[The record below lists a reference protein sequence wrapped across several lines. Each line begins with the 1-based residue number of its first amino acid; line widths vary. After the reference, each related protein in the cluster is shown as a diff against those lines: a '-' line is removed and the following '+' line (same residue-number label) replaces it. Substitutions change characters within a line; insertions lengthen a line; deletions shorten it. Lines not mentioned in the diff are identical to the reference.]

1 MDPLNNRINQLAV
14 HRSHLPRRNQFLDA
28 SLLKTC
34 IFLCVT
40 FPFRNFPASK
50 QPPPAVKMPPKGST
64 IHPPKPPADAPPT
77 AASIQMKANS
87 VGIGEYELPKTTLT
101 KLAKGSVSFVF
112 LVGRDEVGRVVGA
125 GGLMEMD
132 FGWVDSG

>member
-1 MDPLNNRINQLAV
+1 
-14 HRSHLPRRNQFLDA
+14 
-28 SLLKTC
+28 
-34 IFLCVT
+34 
-40 FPFRNFPASK
+40 
-50 QPPPAVKMPPKGST
+50 MPPKGST

-87 VGIGEYELPKTTLT
+87 VGMGEYELPKTTLT

-112 LVGRDEVGRVVGA
+112 LVGGGEVGRVVGA
-125 GGLMEMD
+125 GGLMGMD